1 MSTVT
6 GSPEPG
12 NPQGRPNTQGPAN
25 DQRPTNA
32 GGPPTPE
39 TPTNPQGLTSADGWY
54 WLTTIFA
61 GVALL
66 AIGWPVY
73 AATYGVWVVIAMLIA
88 VAQAAAPVLA
98 VRLPIVA
105 IVVSLLSSAAGI
117 LATAH
122 TTGFVW
128 PWTVTATLSLSFTLI
143 VIGLR
148 HSWVGLI
155 ILWSASGALGAGSLL
170 LVVPDGV
177 TGALSNVI
185 TTASVTAGVAGIAAL
200 IRLWLTGRR
209 QLAAERRL
217 GAEELAKR
225 TELEDRNRIAQE
237 LHDVVAHSM
246 SVISVQATTARYR
259 LPDLDD
265 RSLEE
270 FDSIAGSARQAL
282 AEMRG
287 LLTILRGGR
296 DADLAPQPTIEDIPS
311 LVSATR
317 GTGAHVDLEFGLG
330 AQPVAPTTGLTA
342 FRVVQEGLSN
352 ALRHAPGAPVS
363 VTIRPAVGA
372 DGRSGVE
379 VSVVNGVAG
388 GRNESTSH
396 GQSTGTASV
405 DNAAGTGSDS
415 AAIGNAG
422 SHSAISHGAADDR
435 LSHLGAGFG
444 LRGMRERVEG
454 LGGTL
459 AVGPTPDG
467 GFAVTAVLPLS

>member
-6 GSPEPG
+6 GSPEPA
-12 NPQGRPNTQGPAN
+12 NPQGRVGTQGA
-25 DQRPTNA
+25 TN
-32 GGPPTPE
+32 T
-39 TPTNPQGLTSADGWY
+39 QGLTSPDGWY

-66 AIGWPVY
+66 ATGWPVY

-88 VAQAAAPVLA
+88 AAQAAAPVLA
-98 VRLPIVA
+98 VRLPVVA
-105 IVVSLLSSAAGI
+105 IVISLVSSAAGI

-155 ILWSASGALGAGSLL
+155 VLWSASAALGAGSLL

-259 LPDLDD
+259 LTDLDD

-282 AEMRG
+282 TEMRG

-296 DADLAPQPTIEDIPS
+296 DAETAPQPTIEDIPS

-330 AQPVAPTTGLTA
+330 SGEVAPTTGLTA

-363 VTIRPAVGA
+363 VTIRPVVGA

-379 VSVVNGVAG
+379 VIVVNGVASDRVIG
-388 GRNESTSH
+388 GEGVGSS
-396 GQSTGTASV
+396 
-405 DNAAGTGSDS
+405 AAGEGVGAPEDYS
-415 AAIGNAG
+415 APRSPGVG
-422 SHSAISHGAADDR
+422 GGVGGGDVR

-459 AVGPTPDG
+459 AVGPTPEG

>member
-1 MSTVT
+1 MSTVA

-12 NPQGRPNTQGPAN
+12 NPQGRVGTQE
-25 DQRPTNA
+25 PTGA
-32 GGPPTPE
+32 
-39 TPTNPQGLTSADGWY
+39 QGLTSADGWY

-66 AIGWPVY
+66 ATGWPVY

-98 VRLPIVA
+98 VRLPVVA
-105 IVVSLLSSAAGI
+105 IVVSLVSSAAGI

-155 ILWSASGALGAGSLL
+155 ILWSASTALGAGSLL

-209 QLAAERRL
+209 QLAVERRL

-259 LPDLDD
+259 LADLDD

-282 AEMRG
+282 TEMRG

-296 DADLAPQPTIEDIPS
+296 DAETAPQPTIEDIPS

-330 AQPVAPTTGLTA
+330 SEQVAPTTGLTA

-363 VTIRPAVGA
+363 VAIRPVVGA

-388 GRNESTSH
+388 GRVIGNEGAVSS
-396 GQSTGTASV
+396 
-405 DNAAGTGSDS
+405 AAGEGVGAPEDS
-415 AAIGNAG
+415 NVPGG
-422 SHSAISHGAADDR
+422 PDVGGGMGGGDDR

-467 GFAVTAVLPLS
+467 GFAVTAVLPLG